1 MATFE
6 ELLAQA
12 YGNVIKGG
20 EAITSPDYMKKFPV
34 PVAQVANVSP
44 AVPQATQLVSN
55 AATNMP
61 DFFGQGVGALGQANA
76 AITNAATTTAGT
88 MGQFDPSSA
97 QAFMNPFQKQVID
110 EFTKESQRQFNISRQ
125 NRAAQA
131 IGAGAFGGGREGVF
145 EAEAQRGFQDRL
157 GSGIANL
164 LSAGFDRSQKAAQQ
178 AFEDQRTAQQNAARL
193 GLAGAEQ
200 QRGIGQLFGQFGANQ
215 PTALGNLATTLSSLG
230 VTEQQALQNQF
241 DQAQQSNLARFRQP
255 FDALQ
260 FQSGLVG
267 QFPTLPGN
275 VFGQQQGG
283 NPLLS
288 GIGQLG
294 TFLT

>member
-12 YGNVIKGG
+12 YGNVVKAG
-20 EAITSPDYMKKFPV
+20 EAITSPEYMKRFPV
-34 PVAQVANVSP
+34 PVAQVAPVSS
-44 AVPQATQLVSN
+44 AVGQATQLVSN
-55 AATNMP
+55 AATTSP
-61 DFFGQGVGALGQANA
+61 DFFGMGIDALNRANT
-76 AITNAATTTAGT
+76 AIGNAATMTAATT
-88 MGQFDPSSA
+88 GQFDPTTT
-97 QAFMNPFQKQVID
+97 QRFMNPFQQQVID

-131 IGAGAFGGGREGVF
+131 IGAGAFGGAREGVL

-164 LSAGFDRSQKAAQQ
+164 LMAGFDRSQLAAQK
-178 AFEDQRTAQQNAARL
+178 AFEDQRTAQQNAAKL

-215 PTALGNLATTLSSLG
+215 PTAVGNLATTLSSLG
-230 VTEQQALQNQF
+230 VTEQQAQQAAF
-241 DQAQQSNLARFRQP
+241 DQAQQANLARFNQP
-255 FDALQ
+255 FQALQ
-260 FQSGLVG
+260 FQSGLVS
-267 QFPTLPGN
+267 QFPTLPSFN
-275 VFGQQQGG
+275 QQTMG

-288 GIGQLG
+288 GIQTLG
-294 TFLT
+294 GFLR

>member
-12 YGNVIKGG
+12 YGNVVKAG
-20 EAITSPDYMKKFPV
+20 EAITSPQYMQDNPI
-34 PVAQVANVSP
+34 PVANVANVSP
-44 AVPQATQLVSN
+44 AVTQATQLVSN

-88 MGQFDPSSA
+88 MGQFDPESYK
-97 QAFMNPFQKQVID
+97 AFMNPFQKEVID
-110 EFTKESQRQFNISRQ
+110 NFTKESQRQFNISRQ
-125 NRAAQA
+125 GRAAQA
-131 IGAGAFGGGREGVF
+131 IGAGAFGGGREGVL

-164 LSAGFDRSQKAAQQ
+164 LAGGFDRAQTQAQK

-241 DQAQQSNLARFRQP
+241 NQAQQSNLARFMQP
-255 FDALQ
+255 YNALQ
-260 FQSGLVG
+260 FQSGLVS
-267 QFPTLPGN
+267 QFPTISGFNTQP
-275 VFGQQQGG
+275 QG

>member
-12 YGNVIKGG
+12 YGNVVKAG
-20 EAITSPDYMKKFPV
+20 EAITSPEYMKKFPV

-44 AVPQATQLVSN
+44 AVNQATQLVSN

-76 AITNAATTTAGT
+76 AITNAATTTAGS
-88 MGQFDPSSA
+88 MGQFDPESYK
-97 QAFMNPFQKQVID
+97 AFMNPFQKEVID
-110 EFTKESQRQFNISRQ
+110 NFTKESQRQFNISRQ
-125 NRAAQA
+125 GRAAQA
-131 IGAGAFGGGREGVF
+131 IGAGAFGGGREGVL

-164 LSAGFDRSQKAAQQ
+164 LAGGFDRAQTQAQK
-178 AFEDQRTAQQNAARL
+178 AFEDQRAAQQNAARL

-241 DQAQQSNLARFRQP
+241 NQAQQSNLARFMQP
-255 FDALQ
+255 YNALQ
-260 FQSGLVG
+260 FQSGLVS
-267 QFPTLPGN
+267 QFPTISGFN
-275 VFGQQQGG
+275 TQQQG

>member
-44 AVPQATQLVSN
+44 AVNQATQLVSN

-76 AITNAATTTAGT
+76 AITNAATTTAGS

-97 QAFMNPFQKQVID
+97 QAFMNPFQQQVID

-125 NRAAQA
+125 DRAAQA
-131 IGAGAFGGGREGVF
+131 IGAGAFGGGREGVL

-215 PTALGNLATTLSSLG
+215 PTAIGNLATTLSSLG

-241 DQAQQSNLARFRQP
+241 NQAQQSNLARFMQP
-255 FDALQ
+255 YNALQ
-260 FQSGLVG
+260 FQSGLVS
-267 QFPTLPGN
+267 QFPTISGFNTQP
-275 VFGQQQGG
+275 QG

>member
-44 AVPQATQLVSN
+44 AVNQATQLVSN

-88 MGQFDPSSA
+88 MGQFDPESYK
-97 QAFMNPFQKQVID
+97 AFMNPFQKEVID
-110 EFTKESQRQFNISRQ
+110 NFTKESQRQFNISRQ
-125 NRAAQA
+125 GRAAQA
-131 IGAGAFGGGREGVF
+131 IGAGAFGGGREGVL

-164 LSAGFDRSQKAAQQ
+164 LAGGFDRAQTQAQK
-178 AFEDQRTAQQNAARL
+178 AFEDQRAAQQNAARL

-215 PTALGNLATTLSSLG
+215 PTAIGNLATTLSSLG

-241 DQAQQSNLARFRQP
+241 NQAQQSNLARFMQP
-255 FDALQ
+255 YNALQ
-260 FQSGLVG
+260 FQSGLVS
-267 QFPTLPGN
+267 QFPTISGFNTQP
-275 VFGQQQGG
+275 QG

>member
-12 YGNVIKGG
+12 YGNVVKAG

-34 PVAQVANVSP
+34 PVAQVAPVSS
-44 AVPQATQLVSN
+44 AVGQATQLVSD
-55 AATNMP
+55 AATASP
-61 DFFGQGVGALGQANA
+61 DFFGMGIDALGRANT
-76 AITNAATTTAGT
+76 AISNAATTTAGT
-88 MGQFDPSSA
+88 MGQFDPTTA
-97 QAFMNPFQKQVID
+97 QRFMNPFQQQVID

-131 IGAGAFGGGREGVF
+131 LQAGAFGGAREGVL

-164 LSAGFDRSQKAAQQ
+164 LLAGFDRSQTAAQK
-178 AFEDQRTAQQNAARL
+178 AFEDQRIAQQNAAKL

-200 QRGIGQLFGQFGANQ
+200 QRGIGQLFGQFGTNQ

-230 VTEQQALQNQF
+230 VTEQQAQQAAF
-241 DQAQQSNLARFRQP
+241 DQAQQANLARFNQP
-255 FDALQ
+255 FQALQ
-260 FQSGLVG
+260 FQSGLVS
-267 QFPTLPGN
+267 QFPTLPS
-275 VFGQQQGG
+275 FPTQTMG

-288 GIGQLG
+288 GIQTLG
-294 TFLT
+294 GFLR

>member
-12 YGNVIKGG
+12 YGNVVKAG
-20 EAITSPDYMKKFPV
+20 EAITSPDYMKRFPV
-34 PVAQVANVSP
+34 PVAQVAPVSS
-44 AVPQATQLVSN
+44 AVGQATQLVYN
-55 AATNMP
+55 AATTSP
-61 DFFGQGVGALGQANA
+61 DFFGMGIDALGRANT
-76 AITNAATTTAGT
+76 AISNAATTTAGS
-88 MGQFDPSSA
+88 MGQFDPTSA
-97 QAFMNPFQKQVID
+97 QAFMNPFQQQVID

-131 IGAGAFGGGREGVF
+131 LTAGAFGGAREGVL

-164 LSAGFDRSQKAAQQ
+164 LLAGFDRSQTAAQK

-200 QRGIGQLFGQFGANQ
+200 QRGIGQLFGQFGTNQ
-215 PTALGNLATTLSSLG
+215 PTAIGNLATTLSSLG
-230 VTEQQALQNQF
+230 VTEQQAQQSAF
-241 DQAQQSNLARFRQP
+241 DQAQQANLARFTQP
-255 FDALQ
+255 FQALQ
-260 FQSGLVG
+260 FQSGLVS
-267 QFPTLPGN
+267 QFPTLPSFN
-275 VFGQQQGG
+275 QQTMG

-288 GIGQLG
+288 GIQTLG
-294 TFLT
+294 GFLR

>member
-20 EAITSPDYMKKFPV
+20 EAITSPEFMKKFPV

-44 AVPQATQLVSN
+44 AVNQATQLVSN

-97 QAFMNPFQKQVID
+97 QAFMNPFQQQVID

-125 NRAAQA
+125 GRAAQA
-131 IGAGAFGGGREGVF
+131 IGAGAFGGGREGVL

-178 AFEDQRTAQQNAARL
+178 AFEDQRAAQQNAARL

-241 DQAQQSNLARFRQP
+241 NQAQQSNLARFRQP

-267 QFPTLPGN
+267 QFPTLPGS